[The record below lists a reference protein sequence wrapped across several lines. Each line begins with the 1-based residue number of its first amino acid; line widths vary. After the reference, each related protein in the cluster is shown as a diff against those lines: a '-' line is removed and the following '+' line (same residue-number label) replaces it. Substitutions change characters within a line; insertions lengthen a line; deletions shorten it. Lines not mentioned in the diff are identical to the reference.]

1 MGKMSAEAR
10 ARLAGEAQLIRRH
23 RKEFD
28 RLLKKKSRHEAIVA
42 LVEKHKVEYGEL
54 VKANRDRFAAE
65 SAA

>member
-28 RLLKKKSRHEAIVA
+28 RLLKTRSRNDAIVA
-42 LVEKHKVEYGEL
+42 LVAKRKVEYGEL

-65 SAA
+65 AAA

>member
-28 RLLKKKSRHEAIVA
+28 RYLKTRDRNSAIVA
-42 LVEKHKVEYGEL
+42 LVERHKVEYGEL
-54 VKANRDRFAAE
+54 VKINRDRFAAE
-65 SAA
+65 TAA